1 MRAKPGPSAQLNS
14 VKIARRDRLWLVV
27 LLGAVAVA
35 LFPWTAYLSTT
46 LPERHLASHWDVA
59 WIGFDLFLAVTL
71 GATVLALALRSRFLP
86 LVATIAGTAL
96 LCDAWFDAITAHP
109 GSERAWAL
117 SEALVVE
124 LPLAALCF
132 WLSLPSGPASEAA
145 PRPTAQQ
152 ARRAGASSGAP
163 ASGSEAPSAGR
174 TSR

>member
-1 MRAKPGPSAQLNS
+1 VRAELGALCTMSPVNL
-14 VKIARRDRLWLVV
+14 ARRDRLWLVL

-46 LPERHLASHWDVA
+46 LPERHVASHWDVA
-59 WIGFDLFLAVTL
+59 WVGFDLFLAATL
-71 GATVLALALRSRFLP
+71 GLTVLALAFRSRLLP
-86 LVATIAGTAL
+86 LVAAVAGTAL
-96 LCDAWFDAITAHP
+96 LCDAWFDVITAHP

-132 WLSLPSGPASEAA
+132 WLSLSSDRASEAD
-145 PRPTAQQ
+145 PRPTGQP

-163 ASGSEAPSAGR
+163 ASGSEAPNAGR